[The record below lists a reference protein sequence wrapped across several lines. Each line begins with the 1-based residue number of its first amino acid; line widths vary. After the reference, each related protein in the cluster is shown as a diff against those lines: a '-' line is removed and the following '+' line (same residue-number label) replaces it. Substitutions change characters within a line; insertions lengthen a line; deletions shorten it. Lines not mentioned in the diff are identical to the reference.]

1 MKNIPPEKL
10 REIQEAMQRPEGTLS
25 FSYFS
30 DDLFNADKR
39 GGRIW
44 ELLAGQHFFL
54 IERTDDLLLRFYHSS
69 PGTGTRVASID
80 LKQMSAC
87 NSIWIAIT
95 WAPTQIDLY
104 AGPLRVSSDLQSSVG
119 TVSKK
124 GFRIGRD
131 RSVYQVGDEGVEVM
145 GISVYQG
152 QTPVL
157 LPTALEAWK
166 ATIQAVEV
174 LATGTSTEGYIF
186 EVVSTNLTLSILV
199 TGFEAYCK
207 TRFLELEGE
216 GIRPDVASLL
226 KTIIPRREIEA
237 GIEQILNAEAADVGK
252 TVLTL
257 IVEQGRINFQNYL
270 DCKRVYNK
278 AYGIKFGE
286 IGLDSNFL
294 DRIQKLIK
302 YRHRIIHVSPL
313 IGMLNQPGVPQE
325 EPVFSKWELA
335 KEAVSLFG
343 RFVDALHTA
352 TLTLRRID

>member
-10 REIQEAMQRPEGTLS
+10 REIQEAMQCPEGTLF

-30 DDLFNADKR
+30 DDLFNTDKR

-44 ELLAGQHFFL
+44 ELFAGQHFFL

-69 PGTGTRVASID
+69 PGTGTRVAVID
-80 LKQMSAC
+80 LRQMSPC
-87 NSIWIAIT
+87 NPIGITIT
-95 WAPTQIDLY
+95 WVPTEINLY
-104 AGPLRVSSDLQSSVG
+104 AGPLKISGGLQSSVG
-119 TVSKK
+119 IASKK

-131 RSVYQVGDEGVEVM
+131 QAVYQVGDEGVEVM

-152 QTPVL
+152 QMPVL

-199 TGFEAYCK
+199 TEFEAYCK

-216 GIRPDVASLL
+216 GIRPDVGSLL
-226 KTIIPRREIEA
+226 KAIIPRRELEA
-237 GIEQILNAEAADVGK
+237 GIEQILNAEAADIGK

-257 IVEQGRINFQNYL
+257 VVEQSRINFQNYL
-270 DCKRVYNK
+270 DCKRAYNR

-286 IGLDSNFL
+286 IGLDSNLL
-294 DRIQKLIK
+294 DRIQRLIK

-313 IGMLNQPGVPQE
+313 IGMLNQPEVPQE
-325 EPVFSKWELA
+325 EPVFPKRELA
-335 KEAVSLFG
+335 REAVSLFS
-343 RFVDALHTA
+343 RFVDTLHAA
-352 TLTLRRID
+352 TLMLRRVD